1 VFKMKMLMV
10 AICLLNVLA
19 NPAFAGETV
28 VLARD
33 SPDYV
38 RNPMSPQTMAKVEQ
52 VLTDY
57 EALRAALA
65 ADKIEEAAGL
75 MEALAVSGEV
85 GLAAAPAPIA
95 EVLQLISK
103 TAREMAPAQNEKG
116 VRHGFGLLSQSVV
129 RLLSE
134 NKDLAKGRFIFECP
148 MVVGY
153 GKWVQLSEQLENPY
167 MGSKMLRCGSAGQW
181 DDR

>member
-1 VFKMKMLMV
+1 MKMLMV
-10 AICLLNVLA
+10 ALCLLKVLA

-38 RNPMSPQTMAKVEQ
+38 RNPMSPQAMAKVER
-52 VLTDY
+52 VLIDY

-65 ADKIEEAAGL
+65 ADKIEAAAGL
-75 MEALAVSGEV
+75 VAALAASSEGARAE
-85 GLAAAPAPIA
+85 APAPIA
-95 EVLQLISK
+95 EVLQLLEK
-103 TAREMAPAQNEKG
+103 TAREWAPVQNANG
-116 VRHGFGLLSQSVV
+116 VRHGFGLLSQSIV

-134 NKDLAKGRFIFECP
+134 NKNLAKGRFIFECP
-148 MVVGY
+148 MVAGY
-153 GKWVQLSEQLENPY
+153 GKWVQSSEQLENPY

-181 DDR
+181 PR